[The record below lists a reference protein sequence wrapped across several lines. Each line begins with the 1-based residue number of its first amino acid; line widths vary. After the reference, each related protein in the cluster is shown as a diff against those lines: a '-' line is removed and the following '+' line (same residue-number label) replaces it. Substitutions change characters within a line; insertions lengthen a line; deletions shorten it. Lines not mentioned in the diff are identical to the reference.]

1 MSLRFRKKIQKVSWQ
16 IKNTMRIKWLIWG
29 LILFI
34 ISGFGW
40 FIFVILSVITLGKFR
55 IAANIFG
62 IISALSLPISI
73 VLAIFDRKKIK

>member
-1 MSLRFRKKIQKVSWQ
+1 
-16 IKNTMRIKWLIWG
+16 MRIKWLIWG